1 MFHTQEEWYKAEYT
15 LPTFF
20 GSLTSHTY
28 RLWSLY
34 TQESH
39 WLVGSKVKAIV
50 SGYFA
55 SAIPEK
61 RRLHKE
67 RTAAWLTCTLGVRAR
82 RWSIRAPQGTGEVNS
97 TLWHLSTGRGSSWLG
112 RSVSWTTRISKEA
125 WKSQGKG
132 LSPCHPTQSPTT
144 DRELS
149 FPEEGPNKTLD
160 HHQLPC
166 TTRWYGL
173 SQISSRQKVRRIIFW
188 WALYF
193 VYWLQGLLVC
203 DQAEESTPAQ
213 GTKEWFISASACLM
227 CSPSTPAPHTGQ
239 HGAACSS
246 SWDEVQSFLDRQAPW
261 CKLKTRGIL
270 QNKETS
276 PSPG

>member
-61 RRLHKE
+61 RRLQRENSSLVNLHSWSQSKE
-67 RTAAWLTCTLGVRAR
+67 VKHQ
-82 RWSIRAPQGTGEVNS
+82 SSTGHWRGEQYTVA
-97 TLWHLSTGRGSSWLG
+97 STGRGSSWLG

-144 DRELS
+144 DRELTL
-149 FPEEGPNKTLD
+149 PEEGPNKTLD

-173 SQISSRQKVRRIIFW
+173 SQISSRQRVGRIIFW

-203 DQAEESTPAQ
+203 DQAEESTSAQ
-213 GTKEWFISASACLM
+213 GTKEWFTSASACLM

-276 PSPG
+276 LSPG